1 MCSLDARKK
10 LSDFPYLR
18 GAEQQ
23 CGLYALDGH
32 PSPWTGA
39 RRVWLKGPRLRA
51 PLNPGEHPPM
61 AYYEDVLDHMGRA
74 PREFGSLHIH
84 VEPVVRGP
92 SGEAVA
98 TVWLQNAFEPRMP
111 GDSVHVISGPEGSEA
126 EQSLGRFPV
135 PPMGRGQAVRWSLP
149 LTVPEGATELHF
161 LVESRLHPQAQRV
174 RTAWKLLDTIE
185 IPKESDMQPTF
196 SVEFDVRDSLTR
208 SLLSGEL
215 SPSFD
220 VRTSLVQDVR
230 STRHP
235 ARKLPPAFIA
245 QVTEG
250 ARSRLNEPGV
260 EVVWAPGRPLPA
272 PPPLVPS
279 GPVTSSPSRNTLRIC
294 YSCGFEGPK
303 AEYAHAA
310 FCPRCEAIWD

>member
-1 MCSLDARKK
+1 
-10 LSDFPYLR
+10 
-18 GAEQQ
+18 
-23 CGLYALDGH
+23 
-32 PSPWTGA
+32 
-39 RRVWLKGPRLRA
+39 
-51 PLNPGEHPPM
+51 M
-61 AYYEDVLDHMGRA
+61 AYYEDVLDHMGRS

-111 GDSVHVISGPEGSEA
+111 GDSIHVISGPEGSEA

-135 PPMGRGQAVRWSLP
+135 PPMGRGHAVRWSLP

-161 LVESRLHPQAQRV
+161 LVESRLHAKARRV

-185 IPKESDMQPTF
+185 LPKESDMSPTF
-196 SVEFDVRDSLTR
+196 SAELNVRHSVAST
-208 SLLSGEL
+208 LLSGEL
-215 SPSFD
+215 SLSFD
-220 VRTSLVQDVR
+220 VRTGNLVQDVR
-230 STRHP
+230 STRHA

-245 QVTEG
+245 PVTEG
-250 ARSRLNEPGV
+250 ARSRLEGPDV

-279 GPVTSSPSRNTLRIC
+279 GPVIASPSRNAMRIC
-294 YSCGFEGPK
+294 YSCSFEGLK
-303 AEYAHAA
+303 AEYQHAA
-310 FCPRCEAIWD
+310 FCPRCDAIWD